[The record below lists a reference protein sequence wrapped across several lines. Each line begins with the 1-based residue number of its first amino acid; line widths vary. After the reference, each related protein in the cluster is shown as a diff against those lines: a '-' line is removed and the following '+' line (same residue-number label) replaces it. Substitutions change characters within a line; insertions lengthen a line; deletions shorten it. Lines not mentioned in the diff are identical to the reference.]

1 MKKNTSQQNII
12 RFDRRSCF
20 IFVGVLGIEIVIGTF
35 FHDQFVRYFLGDVLI
50 MVLICYFIRSW
61 CSIKGWIVVLG
72 TLIFAYLVELAQFF
86 DLIGILG
93 WRSSQMAHFTIGST
107 FDWMDL
113 LAYLLGSG
121 LNLMIARDRRN

>member
-1 MKKNTSQQNII
+1 MKNDTSQQKMI
-12 RFDRRSCF
+12 RFDRRSFF

-35 FHDQFVRYFLGDVLI
+35 FRDRFVRYFLGDVLI
-50 MVLICYFIRSW
+50 VVLMCYFIRSW
-61 CSIKGWIVVLG
+61 CSIKVWIVVLG

-93 WRSSQMAHFTIGST
+93 WQSSQMAHLTIGST

-121 LNLMIARDRRN
+121 LSLMIARERRN